1 MHFIQNTL
9 DISVEVNENSCV
21 TSRWFCL
28 LFAVMDTRGR
38 PQQLLSGVK
47 VQISVHVYKTKTYS
61 DSLIFKSQQ
70 EPHVH
75 SYWALFYAHV

>member
-21 TSRWFCL
+21 TMVL
-28 LFAVMDTRGR
+28 LVVCCDGHQRAPPTT
-38 PQQLLSGVK
+38 LSGVK